1 MAQISFT
8 NLRVF
13 IDESVHPIYS
23 ELTNKAVDK
32 AEDVP
37 FIKMPDLFM
46 AAACVGAKL
55 DKFRELGSKK
65 RDIFVADAFDS
76 KTQIPILIALAHKK
90 LKDVEELS
98 DSKKIL
104 NICEG
109 WANGGIHVLYE
120 QVLSGH
126 GLRPL
131 YKLIDFILQEE
142 SA

>member
-1 MAQISFT
+1 MAHISFT

-23 ELTNKAVDK
+23 ELTNRAVDK

-46 AAACVGAKL
+46 AAACVGAKQER
-55 DKFRELGSKK
+55 FRELGLKK

-109 WANGGIHVLYE
+109 WANGGIYILYE
-120 QVLSGH
+120 QVLSSH